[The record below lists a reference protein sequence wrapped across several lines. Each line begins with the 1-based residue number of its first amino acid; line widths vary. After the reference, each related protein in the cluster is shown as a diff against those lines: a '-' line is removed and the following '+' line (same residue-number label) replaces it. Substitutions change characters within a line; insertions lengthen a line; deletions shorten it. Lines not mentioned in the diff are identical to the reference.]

1 MKKKT
6 LPAREARKLAESI
19 LKKDSRLKSL
29 FRLYDMTIDAWS
41 PETDFKS
48 SKSVKFEEL
57 DEPTK
62 LIRGVRGET
71 VKFDT
76 YEFMLNDL
84 HVQFGKHYGQ
94 NDLCDLDISLA
105 IDKALIFIVN
115 VELDRDSFG
124 ESDHIYFNGT
134 FTSVEEFHFTPKLL
148 KLVDLVRLHR
158 RELEEVAKRKEEEEL
173 NKRYKGKF
181 TFNGYESSKTA
192 DVGK

>member
-1 MKKKT
+1 MKKT
-6 LPAREARKLAESI
+6 SLSASEARKLAESI
-19 LKKDSRLKSL
+19 LKKGGRLKTL

-48 SKSVKFEEL
+48 SKSVKFKEL
-57 DEPTK
+57 EEPTD
-62 LIRGVRGET
+62 LIREVRGET

-84 HVQFGKHYGQ
+84 HVQFGKSYGE
-94 NDLCDLDISLA
+94 NDIYALDISLA
-105 IDKALIFIVN
+105 IDKAMVFVIN
-115 VELDRDSFG
+115 VELERDSLG

-148 KLVDLVRLHR
+148 ELVRLFQLHQ
-158 RELEEVAKRKEEEEL
+158 REIEEVSKRKEQNEL

-181 TFNGYESSKTA
+181 TFNGYESSEAA
-192 DVGK
+192 DLG

>member
-6 LPAREARKLAESI
+6 LPASEARKLAESI
-19 LKKDSRLKSL
+19 LKKGSRLKSL

-48 SKSVKFEEL
+48 SKSVKFEER

-62 LIRGVRGET
+62 LTREVRGET

-105 IDKALIFIVN
+105 IDKALVFIVN
-115 VELDRDSFG
+115 FEPLPSHYNRNTW
-124 ESDHIYFNGT
+124 IYPISRTN
-134 FTSVEEFHFTPKLL
+134 SASKVIDFHCARIF
-148 KLVDLVRLHR
+148 
-158 RELEEVAKRKEEEEL
+158 
-173 NKRYKGKF
+173 
-181 TFNGYESSKTA
+181 
-192 DVGK
+192 